1 MQQSAKT
8 TAQGHHMEALT
19 EIAFIKADPTHTHTH
34 THTMSV
40 VSVTWRLAIRLD
52 IRHCQLSFTFH
63 KRILAVTN
71 LVLIFFF
78 VLLHFRYTV
87 EYRRGNSKD
96 WVALNV
102 TTDVCSGRHC
112 VSGLNP
118 ETLYMFRLSFHNEHG
133 TSEHMHTQANTLL
146 GTSVYC
152 TCAHI
157 LYKMHFKVYSS
168 NIIIVQHFA
177 TNRHQ
182 MISFNLSA

>member
-1 MQQSAKT
+1 M
-8 TAQGHHMEALT
+8 L
-19 EIAFIKADPTHTHTH
+19 
-34 THTMSV
+34 
-40 VSVTWRLAIRLD
+40 LD
-52 IRHCQLSFTFH
+52 
-63 KRILAVTN
+63 
-71 LVLIFFF
+71 
-78 VLLHFRYTV
+78 FRYTV

-102 TTDVCSGRHC
+102 TTDVYSGRHC

-168 NIIIVQHFA
+168 NIIIVQHFT

-182 MISFNLSA
+182 MISFNLAA